1 MKSVVIPHPERDCDE
16 IAALKKMRE
25 ALDKAI
31 EGLEAR
37 KKTPGEEPSTA
48 K

>member
-1 MKSVVIPHPERDCDE
+1 MKSVVIPHPVRDCDE

-31 EGLEAR
+31 EGLEAT
-37 KKTPGEEPSTA
+37 KKTPRKEPRAT